1 MKLIQYIN
9 GVVVD
14 ILNVRNDA
22 TMENIALVDSIPVFE
37 HKEGYNGVLKYGESG
52 LYWDFEAIPSVED
65 QDIPAEEALAIIL
78 GGEV

>member
-22 TMENIALVDSIPVFE
+22 TMENIALVDSIPIFE
-37 HKEGYNGVLKYGESG
+37 HKEGYNGILKYGESG
-52 LYWDFEAIPSVED
+52 LYWEY
-65 QDIPAEEALAIIL
+65 EEVPISDEISSEEFQTMIEGVL
-78 GGEV
+78 